1 MSDIVLNV
9 NSACNNAKRKGLQ
22 DRWASLL
29 SQFQDYLRIMRKST
43 TLFFSI
49 IVAFYVNTWS
59 KNVMLFNTLGM
70 LVCYKIF
77 PCKEPIRIPK
87 INYLILQYYKWET
100 ISKVRIGNLTVI
112 NWFSH
117 RRKCRLWCQSTKCF
131 SPIKE
136 ESSTFRGKL

>member
-9 NSACNNAKRKGLQ
+9 NSACNNAMRKGLQ

-59 KNVMLFNTLGM
+59 KNVMLFTVAL
-70 LVCYKIF
+70 LVHVIWTSTEVEERC
-77 PCKEPIRIPK
+77 R
-87 INYLILQYYKWET
+87 WE
-100 ISKVRIGNLTVI
+100 NLLSV
-112 NWFSH
+112 
-117 RRKCRLWCQSTKCF
+117 
-131 SPIKE
+131 
-136 ESSTFRGKL
+136 